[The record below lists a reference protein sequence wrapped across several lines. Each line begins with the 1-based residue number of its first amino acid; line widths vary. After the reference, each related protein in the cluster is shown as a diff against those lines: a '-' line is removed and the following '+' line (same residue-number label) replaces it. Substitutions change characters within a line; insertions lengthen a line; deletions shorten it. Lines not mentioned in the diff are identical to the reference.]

1 MNDFRESRMRHL
13 AILSMVMTGVL
24 WSFTGLL
31 VKVLPWNGV
40 VIAGLRGLVTTIT
53 LWVYLLCI
61 RQRVVINK
69 RTLLLA
75 VFLMTDN
82 FAFLRA
88 SQLTKAANAV
98 VLQYTA
104 PIFILA
110 YGVLVKKRKLQT
122 VDCLAVGLTLA
133 GIVLVFVDQMGGG
146 SLRGDVLGALSG
158 LLMAGMHIANGNVQ
172 PNEHLSGLLLGQA
185 MTALI
190 GIPFIAVYKTNF
202 TAVSIGMILFMGAF
216 QLTLSYLLFDF
227 ASKRCSPLSCS
238 LLSSIEPIL
247 NPIWVFLFVGE
258 TPSILALFGGL
269 IVIITITAWCM
280 YKDAHG
286 SDNAASM

>member
-1 MNDFRESRMRHL
+1 MRHL

-53 LWVYLLCI
+53 LWVYLRCI

>member
-53 LWVYLLCI
+53 LWVYLRCI